1 MEPMKDDKKYIV
13 TFTGT
18 MSYTVYAPTAEE
30 AGYHAQDLAEY
41 DGMGWLSFDIKE
53 AK

>member
-1 MEPMKDDKKYIV
+1 MEPMKDNKKYIV

-18 MSYTVYAPTAEE
+18 MSYTVYAQTAEE
-30 AGYHAQDLAEY
+30 AGYEAQDLAEY
-41 DGMGWLSFDIKE
+41 DGMGWLDFEVKE